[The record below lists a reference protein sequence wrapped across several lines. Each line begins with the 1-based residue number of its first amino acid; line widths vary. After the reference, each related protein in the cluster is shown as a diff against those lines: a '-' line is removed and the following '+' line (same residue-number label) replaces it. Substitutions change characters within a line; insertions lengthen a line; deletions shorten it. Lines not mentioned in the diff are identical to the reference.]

1 MSTIST
7 YLRKIARLGGLSK
20 SAAKSA
26 AARANGKKGG
36 RPRKDTE
43 RRADVD
49 HAHGMPVYPMAGRK
63 LAHEAK
69 RRAET

>member
-7 YLRKIARLGGLSK
+7 YLRKMARLGGLSK
-20 SAAKSA
+20 SAAKAA

-36 RPRKDTE
+36 RPRNVE
-43 RRADVD
+43 RRTDVD
-49 HAHGMPVYPMAGRK
+49 RAHGMPTHPMSGRR

-69 RRAET
+69 RRAEQ